1 MSTAT
6 LEISGKKISL
16 PTGLFINGE
25 FRKAQAGKT
34 FPSENPATGKEIIQV
49 QEGQAEDV
57 DEAVRVA
64 RKVFRSREYTEF
76 GTMNRSKCLNKL
88 ADLMEEHFE
97 QLLAIEMIDTGKTRT
112 QAANLDL
119 PGSIGTIRYFA
130 GYCDKI
136 MGSSNFG
143 INNVFGKYICRWSSI
158 LDRHLTYRIVFNAHQ
173 KTETCAEASIHM
185 SLGYTKREPVGVCGQ
200 IIPWK

>member
-1 MSTAT
+1 MASTT
-6 LEISGKKISL
+6 LKINGRDVSL
-16 PTGLFINGE
+16 PTGIFINGE
-25 FRKAQAGKT
+25 FRKAIGGKT
-34 FPSENPATGKEIIQV
+34 FATENPSTGEEIVKI

-64 RKVFRSREYTEF
+64 RKVFRSKEWAAFPAADRA
-76 GTMNRSKCLNKL
+76 KALNKL

-97 QLLAIEMIDTGKTRT
+97 DLLALEMIDTGKTRT

-130 GYCDKI
+130 GWCDKI
-136 MGSSNFG
+136 YGQSNFG
-143 INNVFGKYICRWSSI
+143 VPGVF
-158 LDRHLTYRIVFNAHQ
+158 
-173 KTETCAEASIHM
+173 
-185 SLGYTKREPVGVCGQ
+185 GYTKREAVGVCGQ

>member
-6 LEISGKKISL
+6 LDINGKKISL

-64 RKVFRSREYTEF
+64 RKVFRSKEYSEF
-76 GTMNRSKCLNKL
+76 GTMNRAKCLLKL

-97 QLLAIEMIDTGKTRT
+97 EILAIEMIDTGKTRT
-112 QAANLDL
+112 QAANL
-119 PGSIGTIRYFA
+119 YA
-130 GYCDKI
+130 C
-136 MGSSNFG
+136 
-143 INNVFGKYICRWSSI
+143 
-158 LDRHLTYRIVFNAHQ
+158 
-173 KTETCAEASIHM
+173 
-185 SLGYTKREPVGVCGQ
+185 
-200 IIPWK
+200 

>member
-1 MSTAT
+1 MSAVT
-6 LEISGKKISL
+6 LDINGKKVSL

-34 FPSENPATGKEIIQV
+34 FPSENPATGREIVQV

-64 RKVFRSREYTEF
+64 RKVIRSKEYAEF

-97 QLLAIEMIDTGKTRT
+97 EILAIEMIDTGKTRT

-130 GYCDKI
+130 GWCDKI
-136 MGSSNFG
+136 YGQSNFG
-143 INNVFGKYICRWSSI
+143 INNVFG
-158 LDRHLTYRIVFNAHQ
+158 
-173 KTETCAEASIHM
+173 
-185 SLGYTKREPVGVCGQ
+185 YTKREAVGVCGQ

>member
-6 LEISGKKISL
+6 LEIKGKKISL

-25 FRKAQAGKT
+25 FREAQAGKT
-34 FPSENPATGKEIIQV
+34 FPSENPATGKEIVQV

-64 RKVFRSREYTEF
+64 RKVFRSKEYAAF

-97 QLLAIEMIDTGKTRT
+97 EILAIEMIDTGKTRT

-130 GYCDKI
+130 GWCDKI
-136 MGSSNFG
+136 YGR
-143 INNVFGKYICRWSSI
+143 K
-158 LDRHLTYRIVFNAHQ
+158 
-173 KTETCAEASIHM
+173 
-185 SLGYTKREPVGVCGQ
+185 
-200 IIPWK
+200 

>member
-1 MSTAT
+1 MATAT
-6 LEISGKKISL
+6 LKINNRSVSL

-25 FRKAQAGKT
+25 YRKAQAGKT
-34 FPSENPATGKEIIQV
+34 FPSENPATGEEIVQV

-57 DEAVRVA
+57 DEAVRLA
-64 RKVFRSREYTEF
+64 RKVFRSKEWTDF
-76 GTMNRSKCLNKL
+76 GAMNRAKCMHKL

-97 QLLAIEMIDTGKTRT
+97 DLLAIEMIDTGKTRT

-130 GYCDKI
+130 GWCDKI
-136 MGSSNFG
+136 YGQSNFG
-143 INNVFGKYICRWSSI
+143 INGVF
-158 LDRHLTYRIVFNAHQ
+158 
-173 KTETCAEASIHM
+173 
-185 SLGYTKREPVGVCGQ
+185 GYTKKEAVGVCGQ